1 MRGQSLNVPAIAS
14 TLRVLFREPALL
26 LPHIAVADIRSLSF
40 AGLRAR
46 GFDAVLFDK
55 DNTLTAP
62 YGATLWPGLESS
74 VRRCTEAFGSQN
86 VAIISNS
93 AGSSDDVGE
102 CVYYYFILVLAYD

>member
-102 CVYYYFILVLAYD
+102 CVIIILF